1 MLCCHTGFNKS
12 WFLWPRG
19 GRWGRREVGGGVKEG
34 ELPKSDKGDSWNT
47 MQNGGGAW
55 LSQWAGQCFV
65 AMQVSTWAGPPDFVF
80 VTLFRTAVE
89 RASYGVHKLLR
100 TGEVPTTLTSIV
112 LVLADGLFGLCRSER
127 LGQAIHRY
135 HWDTPPPPLPR
146 PLTQVKPPTPP
157 HPHPQKK
164 KKKGKT
170 VAQSEIRDQEL
181 CESRGGRSGF
191 PVPIIILM
199 VSGRKAGIELKLV
212 KQSSGGV

>member
-34 ELPKSDKGDSWNT
+34 ELPKSDKGESWNT

-135 HWDTPPPPLPR
+135 HWDPPPSFPR
-146 PLTQVKPPTPP
+146 PLTQVKPPIHPTSP
-157 HPHPQKK
+157 HPPKEEEERK
-164 KKKGKT
+164 DGGAELRSCVKVE
-170 VAQSEIRDQEL
+170 VAVLGSQSL
-181 CESRGGRSGF
+181 
-191 PVPIIILM
+191 ILM